1 MRYDPKV
8 QKQPEIKYQIFQVLF
23 IDPNMPFI
31 MTAFKLHD
39 LVFWALNSVYIIK
52 ADLL

>member
-1 MRYDPKV
+1 MSNGKRINTCSIISSYNYLNLASW
-8 QKQPEIKYQIFQVLF
+8 I
-23 IDPNMPFI
+23 MPFI

-39 LVFWALNSVYIIK
+39 LVFWALNSVDIIK